1 MSNKCLYFVV
11 MLLPY
16 HINAERSSGFLRT
29 FAGKFSPLL
38 HIKAAITG
46 KKDGVKVKSRL
57 WYACFIAYCTM
68 RKLKNRKFI
77 TLHGIEFSCILI
89 L

>member
-16 HINAERSSGFLRT
+16 HINAERSSDCFRT

-38 HIKAAITG
+38 RAKAAITG
-46 KKDGVKVKSRL
+46 KKDGVKAKGRL
-57 WYACFIAYCTM
+57 
-68 RKLKNRKFI
+68 
-77 TLHGIEFSCILI
+77 
-89 L
+89 